1 MSIMHD
7 RRMDEVREHMKAL
20 GLSALIVS
28 ETAALWYLT
37 GESIHPGERLTVL
50 VLQAK
55 GPAFWIRNR
64 LFPLKSGTS
73 WTMAEAKAAGY
84 IADIS
89 FEDGEDGMKLL
100 SDHLPEGKVG
110 VDKVWPSSFLLDL
123 MSRRKDLKFVNGSPA
138 VDSARAVKD
147 EREIGIMRLASNI
160 NDRAMKKISRWIT
173 PGVTE
178 KECAEKL
185 LAIYKE
191 EGAEGFSFPPIV
203 SFGAHGADPHHM
215 PDGTPLKRRET
226 VLFDIGCKK
235 DNYCSDMTRTFFYGR
250 PDEEWVKIHNLVR
263 EAGELAESMVR
274 PGVKLSDLDKAARDH
289 ISKGGYG
296 PSFTHRLGH
305 FIGIREHEAGEVSL
319 TSEIIAKPGMI
330 FSIEPGVYLPGKFGI
345 RIEDL
350 VLVTEKGCE
359 ILNKADRGWNI
370 SH

>member
-191 EGAEGFSFPPIV
+191 EGAEGFSFPPIAAISPRGSCITCQV
-203 SFGAHGADPHHM
+203 YCHEFPSVKSFGPV
-215 PDGTPLKRRET
+215 P
-226 VLFDIGCKK
+226 
-235 DNYCSDMTRTFFYGR
+235 R
-250 PDEEWVKIHNLVR
+250 PPTLSLNGLNGSRQFPFV
-263 EAGELAESMVR
+263 SR
-274 PGVKLSDLDKAARDH
+274 PR
-289 ISKGGYG
+289 
-296 PSFTHRLGH
+296 
-305 FIGIREHEAGEVSL
+305 
-319 TSEIIAKPGMI
+319 AKPTDRSNT
-330 FSIEPGVYLPGKFGI
+330 FVQLFARRSKYAASAFLPSASAN
-345 RIEDL
+345 R
-350 VLVTEKGCE
+350 
-359 ILNKADRGWNI
+359 AAHQ
-370 SH
+370 SS

>member
-178 KECAEKL
+178 RECAEKL

-226 VLFDIGCKK
+226 VLFDISPILFVQPEPAATA
-235 DNYCSDMTRTFFYGR
+235 DWYEAPVY
-250 PDEEWVKIHNLVR
+250 EE
-263 EAGELAESMVR
+263 
-274 PGVKLSDLDKAARDH
+274 P
-289 ISKGGYG
+289 Y
-296 PSFTHRLGH
+296 PSFAEEPVWTPESISNGTTT
-305 FIGIREHEAGEVSL
+305 VSTGRCPTWKSL
-319 TSEIIAKPGMI
+319 SLHATSC
-330 FSIEPGVYLPGKFGI
+330 
-345 RIEDL
+345 RI
-350 VLVTEKGCE
+350 
-359 ILNKADRGWNI
+359 
-370 SH
+370 